1 MCEVAPVLLLAS
13 TSPRRRELLL
23 QLGVA
28 HIARGAELDEAR
40 QPAESPHDYVVRIA
54 SAKANTLRDAAGS
67 LPVLGADTVVVL
79 NGLMYGKP
87 RDRDDALGMLA
98 RLSGREH
105 EVLTAVALADS
116 RGIARAV
123 NVSAVR
129 FRALSAAECRD
140 YWDSGEPHDKAGGY
154 AIQGF
159 AAAFIESLHGSY
171 SGVMGLPLFETA
183 TLLRAAGVP
192 YGRRIST

>member
-28 HIARGAELDEAR
+28 HIARGADLDEAR
-40 QPAESPHDYVVRIA
+40 QIAETPHDYVARIA
-54 SAKANTLRDAAGS
+54 SAKASALRNAHRS

-79 NGLMYGKP
+79 DGIIYGKP
-87 RDRDDALGMLA
+87 RDRDDALAMLA

-105 EVLTAVALADS
+105 QVLTAVALADA
-116 RGIARAV
+116 RGVALAV

-129 FRALSAAECRD
+129 FRALSVAECRD
-140 YWDSGEPHDKAGGY
+140 YWDSGEPLDKAGGY

-159 AAAFIESLHGSY
+159 AAAFIESLRGSY
-171 SGVMGLPLFETA
+171 SAVMGLPLFETA
-183 TLLRAAGVP
+183 ALLRGAGVP
-192 YGRRIST
+192 YGRRMHA